1 MNSSSAHPLGPRTNS
16 LIKRE
21 IHRLPL
27 SRAASTSGPCL
38 GRVEN
43 CLVAF
48 HAYEAFRATG
58 DFSGVERP
66 TSHNDLDVA
75 IAMLSHGLKLSFYAY
90 DRLKERRIHKE
101 QELGRAAGNP

>member
-1 MNSSSAHPLGPRTNS
+1 MSVRVTTGSEQTRT
-16 LIKRE
+16 
-21 IHRLPL
+21 
-27 SRAASTSGPCL
+27 
-38 GRVEN
+38 
-43 CLVAF
+43 
-48 HAYEAFRATG
+48 
-58 DFSGVERP
+58 SGVERP